1 MVDYDTCRAVEDLGL
16 SPEKAIADNAE
27 YEVLKEIGAHIFTG
41 YTGTNVCDVI
51 FILVP

>member
-1 MVDYDTCRAVEDLGL
+1 M

-27 YEVLKEIGAHIFTG
+27 YEVLKRIDAHFFTG
-41 YTGTNVCDVI
+41 YTGTNVCDII